1 MACNQAGLVYNGE
14 ALYRD
19 LMPMRRITDLEKWT
33 AVAEVVLPI
42 FAAVF
47 LGMYARRKNL
57 MTAQQNQGLQQFV
70 MKFGLPC
77 VLFNSTL
84 TASIGAEALVSMA
97 VLLPLMLF
105 STFWSFHARKKQYPY
120 HNLPM
125 MFSAQE
131 SGMLGIP
138 LYMTLFGA
146 AQAYRMGVLDMVQQ
160 LTAIP
165 TIAILAAS
173 AGVNP
178 TLREIVGKVV
188 RSPFLLMSLGGLVLN
203 LSGAA
208 AALDSIGVL
217 SVITSV
223 TGFIAQPVSAVMLFS
238 VGFNFAISEGN
249 KDIIRRISLVH
260 LALFALSGLAMQA
273 ILLFVPGVEAETRW
287 AILMYTTLP
296 ASYLSSSL
304 GRTEDEASMAAGV
317 CSLLTVVSL
326 AVFCVAAF
334 FVA

>member
-1 MACNQAGLVYNGE
+1 
-14 ALYRD
+14 
-19 LMPMRRITDLEKWT
+19 LEKWI

-42 FAAVF
+42 FAAVS
-47 LGMYARRKNL
+47 LGMVARRKGM
-57 MTAQQNQGLQQFV
+57 MTAPQNQGLQQFV

-97 VLLPLMLF
+97 LLLPLMLF
-105 STFWSFHARKKQYPY
+105 STFWSFRARRKQFPY
-120 HNLPM
+120 HNLPI
-125 MFSAQE
+125 MFAAQE

-160 LTAIP
+160 LVAIP

-173 AGVNP
+173 AGANP
-178 TLREIVGKVV
+178 TPGEIARKVV
-188 RSPFLLMSLGGLVLN
+188 RSPFLLMSLGGLALN

-208 AALDSIGVL
+208 AAMESVGLL
-217 SVITSV
+217 SVITAV
-223 TGFIAQPVSAVMLFS
+223 TGFMAQPVSAVMLFS
-238 VGFNFAISEGN
+238 VGFNFAISDGN
-249 KDIIRRISLVH
+249 KDMIRRISVFH
-260 LALFALSGLAMQA
+260 LALFALAGLVMQA
-273 ILLFVPGVEAETRW
+273 ILLLVPGVEAATRW

-296 ASYLSSSL
+296 ASYLSASL
-304 GRTEDEASMAAGV
+304 GRTEDEAAMASGV

>member
-1 MACNQAGLVYNGE
+1 M
-14 ALYRD
+14 
-19 LMPMRRITDLEKWT
+19 

-47 LGMYARRKNL
+47 LGMYARRKNM
-57 MTAQQNQGLQQFV
+57 MTVQQNQGLQQFV
-70 MKFGLPC
+70 MQFGLPC

-97 VLLPLMLF
+97 LVFPVILGSALWAF
-105 STFWSFHARKKQYPY
+105 QARKKQFPY

-125 MFSAQE
+125 LFSAQE

-146 AQAYRMGVLDMVQQ
+146 AQAYRMGVLDLGQQ
-160 LTAIP
+160 LVAIP

-173 AGVNP
+173 AGENP
-178 TLREIVGKVV
+178 TLKEIVRKVLC
-188 RSPFLLMSLGGLVLN
+188 SPFLVMSIAGLALN
-203 LSGAA
+203 LSDAA
-208 AALDSIGVL
+208 AAMAQIGLLD
-217 SVITSV
+217 VITEV

-238 VGFNFAISEGN
+238 VGFNFVLSDGN
-249 KDIIRRISLVH
+249 KEAIRRISIIH
-260 LALFALSGLAMQA
+260 LTMFALAGLVMQA
-273 ILLFVPGVEAETRW
+273 ILLLVPGVVAEMRW
-287 AILMYTTLP
+287 AVLMYTTLP
-296 ASYLSSSL
+296 ASYLASSL
-304 GRTEDEASMAAGV
+304 GRTEDEAAMASGV

>member
-1 MACNQAGLVYNGE
+1 MN
-14 ALYRD
+14 
-19 LMPMRRITDLEKWT
+19 LEKWIS
-33 AVAEVVLPI
+33 VAEVVLPI
-42 FAAVF
+42 FAAVL
-47 LGMYARRKNL
+47 LGMYARRKSL
-57 MTAQQNQGLQQFV
+57 MTKQQNEGLQQFV
-70 MKFGLPC
+70 MQFGLPC

-84 TASIGAEALVSMA
+84 TASIGAESLLSMA
-97 VLLPLMLF
+97 LLLPLMLS
-105 STFWSFHARKKQYPY
+105 STFWAFHARRKKYPY

-178 TLREIVGKVV
+178 TPGEIARKVV
-188 RSPFLLMSLGGLVLN
+188 RSPLLLLSLGGLALN

-208 AALDSIGVL
+208 AAMESVGLLG
-217 SVITSV
+217 VITEV

-249 KDIIRRISLVH
+249 KDVIRRISLIH
-260 LALFALSGLAMQA
+260 LVLFALAGLAMQA
-273 ILLFVPGVEAETRW
+273 ILLLVPGVEAQTRW

-304 GRTEDEASMAAGV
+304 GRTEDEAAMASGV

-326 AVFCVAAF
+326 AVFCVTAF